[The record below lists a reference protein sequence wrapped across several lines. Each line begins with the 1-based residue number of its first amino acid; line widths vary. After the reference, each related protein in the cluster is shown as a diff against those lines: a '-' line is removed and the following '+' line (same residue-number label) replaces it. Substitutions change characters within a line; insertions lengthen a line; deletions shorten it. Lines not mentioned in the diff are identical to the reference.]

1 MKRYG
6 TGSEIVAIGLSNRV
20 SRQEK
25 ATNGAAFENT
35 GLEEQQLGLFWKIQA
50 QKKQQLGADIEI
62 QCTKSSSWAL
72 ILSSHVGKSS
82 SGGLIM
88 KRQSQ
93 KEQH

>member
-35 GLEEQQLGLFWKIQA
+35 GLEEQQLGLFGRFR
-50 QKKQQLGADIEI
+50 LR
-62 QCTKSSSWAL
+62 KSSNWAL
-72 ILSSHVGKSS
+72 I
-82 SGGLIM
+82 
-88 KRQSQ
+88 
-93 KEQH
+93 